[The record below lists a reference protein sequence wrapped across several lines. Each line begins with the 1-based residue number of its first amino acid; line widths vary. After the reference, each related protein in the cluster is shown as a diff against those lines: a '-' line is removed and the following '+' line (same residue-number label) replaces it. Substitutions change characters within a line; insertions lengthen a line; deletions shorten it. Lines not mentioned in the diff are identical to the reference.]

1 MARTWPVT
9 SHSRWPVPAFV
20 AVAEPVVVGWLF
32 QVIPDSVQPPASR
45 RTSIVR
51 SDRAEPAYRRSVA
64 ESTAQ
69 PEGAAGCAKRTAAR
83 RLFTG
88 PFDMTLS
95 TESLPLLSD
104 VEAWSNQASATAV
117 SRCGSPQSAATPS
130 IVQVRLAG
138 ESSTL
143 PAMSVARTSRRCSP
157 PARPNWWWGDA
168 QAANGAPSSEHSKVD
183 PGSLAENSNVADP
196 SLVVPVGPPSMDVS
210 GRVRSG
216 FVGPAGAKTSSSWID
231 HQLPAVPVCTI
242 RR

>member
-20 AVAEPVVVGWLF
+20 AVAEPVVGGWLL
-32 QVIPDSVQPPASR
+32 QVIPDSVQPPAIR

-64 ESTAQ
+64 DSTAQ

-83 RLFTG
+83 RLLTG
-88 PFDMTLS
+88 PLDMTLS
-95 TESLPLLSD
+95 TESPPLLSD

-117 SRCGSPQSAATPS
+117 SRCRSPQSAATPS

-143 PAMSVARTSRRCSP
+143 PAKAVAP
-157 PARPNWWWGDA
+157 PPEG
-168 QAANGAPSSEHSKVD
+168 
-183 PGSLAENSNVADP
+183 
-196 SLVVPVGPPSMDVS
+196 GPP
-210 GRVRSG
+210 
-216 FVGPAGAKTSSSWID
+216 
-231 HQLPAVPVCTI
+231 LPRPTKGG
-242 RR
+242 

>member
-20 AVAEPVVVGWLF
+20 AVAEPVVGGWLL
-32 QVIPDSVQPPASR
+32 QVIPDSVHPPASR

-64 ESTAQ
+64 DSTAQ

-83 RLFTG
+83 RLLTG
-88 PFDMTLS
+88 PLDMTLS

-117 SRCGSPQSAATPS
+117 RVRGWPQSAATPS
-130 IVQVRLAG
+130 TVHVRTAG

-143 PAMSVARTSRRCSP
+143 PAMSVARASKRCSP
-157 PARPNWWWGDA
+157 LPRPSRWWGEL
-168 QAANGAPSSEHSKVD
+168 QAVNGAPSSEQANVE
-183 PGSLAENSNVADP
+183 PG
-196 SLVVPVGPPSMDVS
+196 
-210 GRVRSG
+210 
-216 FVGPAGAKTSSSWID
+216 
-231 HQLPAVPVCTI
+231 
-242 RR
+242 

>member
-1 MARTWPVT
+1 MPTAGGCV
-9 SHSRWPVPAFV
+9 
-20 AVAEPVVVGWLF
+20 F
-32 QVIPDSVQPPASR
+32 QVMPDSVQPPASR

-51 SDRAEPAYRRSVA
+51 PDRAEPAYRRRVA
-64 ESTAQ
+64 DATAQ

-88 PFDMTLS
+88 PLDMTLS

-117 SRCGSPQSAATPS
+117 RVRGWPQSAATPS
-130 IVQVRLAG
+130 IVHVRTAG

-143 PAMSVARTSRRCSP
+143 PAMSVARTSKRCSP
-157 PARPNWWWGDA
+157 LPRPSRWWGEP
-168 QAANGAPSSEHSKVD
+168 QAANGAPSSEQANVD
-183 PGSLAENSNVADP
+183 PGSLEENSNVADP
-196 SLVVPVGPPSMDVS
+196 ALRRSRRPGVDGRV

-216 FVGPAGAKTSSSWID
+216 LIGPAGANTSSSSID
-231 HQLPAVPVCTI
+231 HQFPAVPVWTI

>member
-1 MARTWPVT
+1 MARTWAVA
-9 SHSRWPVPAFV
+9 SHSREPVPALV
-20 AVAEPVVVGWLF
+20 ALAAPVVGGWF
-32 QVIPDSVQPPASR
+32 PHVIPDSVQPPASR

-64 ESTAQ
+64 DSTAQ

-83 RLFTG
+83 RLLTG

-157 PARPNWWWGDA
+157 FPSPNRWLGDV
-168 QAANGAPSSEHSKVD
+168 QAANGAPSNEQGKVD
-183 PGSLAENSNVADP
+183 PGSLGENSKVAEP
-196 SLVVPVGPPSMDVS
+196 TPVVPDGPASMEVS
-210 GRVRSG
+210 GAVASG

-231 HQLPAVPVCTI
+231 HQFPAVPVCTS
-242 RR
+242 RK